1 MDAAKSSFAPTAD
14 DIVSPANRPHGTL
27 VPYDPRR
34 DMDDVALVEASRMA
48 YPAVAAR
55 SAGKD
60 KAGLVAGTSVAVVL
74 GLATFWGLSS
84 GRDAQRA
91 VAPPP
96 TAAVA
101 ETQQAVPVI
110 PPPTPE
116 QLAAMDPSSAA
127 APQSSLVFSSPPPT
141 YAPVALPGT
150 QPAAAAGPTAAD
162 RLRSPTLLYD
172 SSGSVAA
179 DPSPAAAEGAAAG
192 SPVPAKPATG
202 QDEFAA
208 RADASASE
216 SATATRMVD
225 PASTV
230 SQGTLIPAV
239 LETTINSDLPGF
251 ARAVV
256 SQDVRSF
263 DGSRVL
269 IPRSSR
275 LIGQYRSGLAAGQT
289 RVYVLWSRL
298 IRPDGVSVAI
308 ASPGTDEA
316 GTSGLTGDVKGHFF
330 KRFGSAMLLSVVGA
344 ASAIGTGGASLLLSG
359 GGSAAGVA
367 AQQNGAIPPTVR
379 VQQGHPIRVFTA
391 RDLNFS
397 QVSTATRP

>member
-1 MDAAKSSFAPTAD
+1 
-14 DIVSPANRPHGTL
+14 
-27 VPYDPRR
+27 
-34 DMDDVALVEASRMA
+34 
-48 YPAVAAR
+48 
-55 SAGKD
+55 
-60 KAGLVAGTSVAVVL
+60 VL

-84 GRDAQRA
+84 GREAQRA

-96 TAAVA
+96 AAA
-101 ETQQAVPVI
+101 TTQPGVPLI

-116 QLAAMDPSSAA
+116 QMSALDLTGTTT
-127 APQSSLVFSSPPPT
+127 PQSSLVFSSPPPT
-141 YAPVALPGT
+141 YPQVVLPGT
-150 QPAAAAGPTAAD
+150 QPTAATGPTAAD
-162 RLRSPTLLYD
+162 RLRSPTLLFD
-172 SSGSVAA
+172 SSGPVAA
-179 DPSPAAAEGAAAG
+179 EPSPAASAAG
-192 SPVPAKPATG
+192 TAAPAKRAPG

-208 RADASASE
+208 RADASASD
-216 SATATRMVD
+216 SATATRMAD
-225 PASTV
+225 PTSTV

-316 GTSGLTGDVKGHFF
+316 GTSGLTGDVKSHFF

-344 ASAIGTGGASLLLSG
+344 ASTIGAGGASLLMSG
-359 GGSAAGVA
+359 GAGAAGVA
-367 AQQNGAIPPTVR
+367 AQQNGSIPPTVR
-379 VQQGHPIRVFTA
+379 VQQGHPVRVFTA

-397 QVSTATRP
+397 QVGTAPRP